1 MAEIPEYN
9 KIDSEKDT
17 INVMEAKI
25 DAIKKQR
32 EKEAAEESEKKRRRI
47 IVNNQNTR
55 TGVLV

>member
-32 EKEAAEESEKKRRRI
+32 EKEATEESEKKEDE
-47 IVNNQNTR
+47 
-55 TGVLV
+55 

>member
-32 EKEAAEESEKKRRRI
+32 EKEAAEESEKKEDE
-47 IVNNQNTR
+47 
-55 TGVLV
+55 